1 MELHYFTSTL
11 EIITY
16 LGQTNHIHN
25 IQKMRQ
31 TINAQTQK
39 DKRQKWNIKKIGLEE
54 AKNESNVT
62 LRPN

>member
-16 LGQTNHIHN
+16 QGHTKHIHN

-39 DKRQKWNIKKIGLEE
+39 DKR
-54 AKNESNVT
+54 
-62 LRPN
+62 